1 MAEPTDYAIEAR
13 EIGKSFG
20 GVRALKGINLA
31 VRKQSIHCIVGE
43 NGAGKSTLMKI
54 FSGVLKK
61 DSGDIFVNGRSVNIS
76 SPKDSVSQGI
86 GIIYQEFVLAPDMT
100 VAENIFLDKL
110 SSGGFFINWKSIN
123 SRAREF
129 IHRFGFKI
137 APQTMIRDLSVAYM
151 QIIEI
156 TKALAKNAKI
166 LILDEPT
173 AVLSDPEIKILMAI
187 LRKLKE
193 DGTTIIYIS
202 HRLDEVFEIAD
213 EITVFKDGESIETGP
228 AGKYSKGDIIN
239 LMTGRAMTELF
250 PKRNAAIGDTILEA
264 CGIGQKNIV
273 RDISLEVRTG
283 EVVGLAGLVGSGR
296 SEFAR
301 VLFGLDRKTSGDIL
315 FQGAKIFVKSP
326 RDALRH
332 GIGMVPENRKDQ
344 GLALDMSIAENM
356 TMANLS
362 SVVRAGIFIDSK
374 KENGI
379 SSHFSQRLRIKMNRN
394 RDKASSLSGGN
405 QQKVV
410 LGKWLNSKC
419 KLLILDEP
427 TRGVDIGAKYDIYLI
442 INELAA
448 QGYAVIM
455 ISSELIEIIGMCDRA
470 YVFNEGRVAGCV
482 SGGDM
487 NEANIMRM
495 AIPLRKSVGSGES
508 A

>member
-1 MAEPTDYAIEAR
+1 MTETAQYAIEAR
-13 EIGKSFG
+13 GIAKSFG
-20 GVRALKGINLA
+20 GVRALKGISLA
-31 VRKQSIHCIVGE
+31 VKKQSIHCIVGE

-61 DSGDIFVNGRSVNIS
+61 DSGDILIDGRAVSIA
-76 SPKDSVSQGI
+76 SPKDSVGFGI

-110 SSGGFFINWKSIN
+110 SSGGFFIDWKSIN
-123 SRAREF
+123 SRAGDFVR
-129 IHRFGFKI
+129 RFGFNI
-137 APQTMIRDLSVAYM
+137 APKTMVRDLSVAYM

-156 TKALAKNAKI
+156 TKALAKNARI

-173 AVLSDPEIKILMAI
+173 AVLSDPEIKILLGI

-193 DGTTIIYIS
+193 EGTTIIYIS

-239 LMTGRAMTELF
+239 LMTGRDMTELF
-250 PKRNAAIGDTILEA
+250 PKRESIIGGTVLEA
-264 CGIGQKNIV
+264 RGVSQKNIV
-273 RDISLEVRTG
+273 RNISLEVRAG
-283 EVVGLAGLVGSGR
+283 EVIGLAGLVGSGR
-296 SEFAR
+296 TEFAR
-301 VLFGLDRKTSGDIL
+301 VLFGLDRRTEGDIL
-315 FQGAKIFVKSP
+315 LEGGRISVKSP

-344 GLALDMSIAENM
+344 GLVLDMSIAENI
-356 TMANLS
+356 TMANIS
-362 SVVRAGIFIDSK
+362 SILKGGVFIDSQ
-374 KENGI
+374 KESAI
-379 SSHFSQRLRIKMNRN
+379 STHFSRRLRIKMNRN

-410 LGKWLNSKC
+410 LGKWLHSKC
-419 KLLILDEP
+419 KVLILDEP

-448 QGYAVIM
+448 QGYAIIM

-470 YVFNEGRVAGCV
+470 YVFNEGRIAGCV
-482 SGGDM
+482 SGDGM
-487 NEANIMRM
+487 NEAEIMRL
-495 AIPLRKSVGSGES
+495 AIPLRKTVGAGET